1 MVREFLPAM
10 IKKNHGH
17 VVTIASMAS
26 FVVASNI
33 IDYGCTKASAI
44 AFHEGLHAELRSK
57 YNAPDVRTTWV
68 FF

>member
-26 FVVASNI
+26 FVTVAQMV
-33 IDYGCTKASAI
+33 DYCCTKSSAL
-44 AFHEGLHAELRSK
+44 AFHEGLHSELRSR
-57 YNAPDVRTTWV
+57 YHAPNVRTT
-68 FF
+68 